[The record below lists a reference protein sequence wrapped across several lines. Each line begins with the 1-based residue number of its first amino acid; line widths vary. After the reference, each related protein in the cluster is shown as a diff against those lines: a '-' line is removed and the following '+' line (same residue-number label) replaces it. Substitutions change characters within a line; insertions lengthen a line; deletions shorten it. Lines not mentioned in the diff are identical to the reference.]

1 MGEAGGGTFSE
12 SDAEDGGTMTKRL
25 PDSARL
31 ILVPAF
37 VAAATHTSNV
47 AAGKALGVNDATIGR
62 RAIKLEKWLRRWLI
76 ATTDPFTLTE
86 EGEAFLSTARKILE
100 LIDEADLHAALS
112 KTRISPDGTV
122 TIEGVEIASSAAKEI
137 GQLLVGSRGL
147 PYTPPVATAPVAR
160 PPLRVSPSMRRPKQA

>member
-1 MGEAGGGTFSE
+1 
-12 SDAEDGGTMTKRL
+12 MTRHL

-62 RAIKLEKWLRRWLI
+62 RAKELERWLRRLVM

-137 GQLLVGSRGL
+137 GQLLAGSRA
-147 PYTPPVATAPVAR
+147 PPPTPPVAAASVAR
-160 PPLRVSPSMRRPKQA
+160 PPLRMSPSMRRPKQA